1 MNVNTEQTTRMRP
14 SKKDYY
20 LNIAKAI
27 ALRSPCLKMQVGA
40 VLVKN
45 DSIIS
50 TGYNGPARG
59 EPHCKVCARMNVHS
73 GSSYSEECPAVH
85 AEENAVINAARQGVS
100 TIGATLYLYLSQPD
114 SHSGPCYRCTRLLK
128 NAGVTEVI
136 M

>member
-1 MNVNTEQTTRMRP
+1 MNVNTEKTTRMRP
-14 SKKDYY
+14 SKKVYY
-20 LNIAKAI
+20 LTIAKVI

-40 VLVKN
+40 VLVK
-45 DSIIS
+45 DDAIIS

-59 EPHCKVCARMNVHS
+59 DPHCTFCSRDNKIS
-73 GSSYSEECPAVH
+73 GSEYTVCPAVH

-100 TIGATLYLYLSQPD
+100 TIGATLYLYLSKPD
-114 SHSGPCYRCTRLLK
+114 SHSGPCYRCTSLLK